1 MNLKQAIDL
10 IVSSIYNEEAARS
23 VNKPLNKV
31 LKIGNEFKRVDV
43 NLLIKEH
50 LKEANKL
57 IQEHYCKGNG
67 NKIVEMSYEL
77 IDIFKSISYL
87 SEEDRNKV
95 KTYLKTTK
103 HA

>member
-1 MNLKQAIDL
+1 MTLHQAIDL

-31 LKIGNEFKRVDV
+31 LKVGNEFKRVDV

-57 IQEHYCKGNG
+57 IQDHYCKGNG

-77 IDIFKSISYL
+77 IGIFKSISYL
-87 SEEDRNKV
+87 SEENRNKI
-95 KTYLKTTK
+95 KDILKGMK
-103 HA
+103 